1 VNLAALHAQVH
12 VIDGDKALELFDEIP
27 GFKDGVA
34 GHLEGS
40 VSFGGCFKLYK
51 VGHCETGASLF
62 ASWLS
67 RGLSRW
73 CLQIASLS
81 HFSSRHGA
89 KPNQCC
95 LQGYGAT

>member
-1 VNLAALHAQVH
+1 LAALHAQAH

-51 VGHCETGASLF
+51 VDHCETGASLF

-81 HFSSRHGA
+81 HFSSCHWVS
-89 KPNQCC
+89 PNQGC
-95 LQGYGAT
+95 LQGSGTT

>member
-73 CLQIASLS
+73 CL
-81 HFSSRHGA
+81 
-89 KPNQCC
+89 
-95 LQGYGAT
+95 